1 MSTFSL
7 GRSDLVLISNLDNNY
22 IKQTFKRQGNFF
34 KMVRICCICKLEPQ
48 TIDDVSFHS
57 IPKKEELRTKW
68 FINIGREVNKHSA
81 VCSRHFEKKYFI
93 YKVYGN
99 DVRRLLHPTAVPT
112 ILDTKFNNE
121 TVNDETVNDENI
133 EDEDVKNE
141 NVENANIINESV
153 ELDNSVNQSAV
164 LSQMIDEASISH
176 TDATETSK
184 VTEQDER
191 TDIKNLNSQVLEDS
205 TATDSNIHCCKQT
218 EVNLSDDS
226 QCSIENAE
234 DTENN
239 KKASSK
245 KLTLKRKS
253 NVLPNSTKPKRFC
266 NARYIG
272 DLRREDFT
280 SNLSWNIVQNFVVDS
295 RRKQKVLNQ
304 KIKRLNQKTEY
315 LQALLEHLKQKV
327 QGKK

>member
-1 MSTFSL
+1 
-7 GRSDLVLISNLDNNY
+7 
-22 IKQTFKRQGNFF
+22 
-34 KMVRICCICKLEPQ
+34 MVRICCICKLEPQ

-57 IPKKEELRTKW
+57 IPKREELRAKW

-121 TVNDETVNDENI
+121 IIN
-133 EDEDVKNE
+133 NE
-141 NVENANIINESV
+141 NVESQDVKIEDVNITNESV
-153 ELDNSVNQSAV
+153 EVDKSVNYTAV
-164 LSQMIDEASISH
+164 LSQFDETSVSD
-176 TDATETSK
+176 TDAVRNNK

-191 TDIKNLNSQVLEDS
+191 TIIKSLNTQILEDS
-205 TATDSNIHCCKQT
+205 TATDSNIHCYKQT

-226 QCSIENAE
+226 QCSMENAE
-234 DTENN
+234 DIENN
-239 KKASSK
+239 RNINSE
-245 KLTLKRKS
+245 KLTSKRKY
-253 NVLPNSTKPKRFC
+253 NMFPNSSKPKRFC

-295 RRKQKVLNQ
+295 RKKQKVLNQ

>member
-1 MSTFSL
+1 
-7 GRSDLVLISNLDNNY
+7 
-22 IKQTFKRQGNFF
+22 
-34 KMVRICCICKLEPQ
+34 MVRICCICKLEPQ

-57 IPKKEELRTKW
+57 IPKREELRAKW

-121 TVNDETVNDENI
+121 IVNDENVKCQ
-133 EDEDVKNE
+133 DVKTE
-141 NVENANIINESV
+141 NVENANIANENV
-153 ELDNSVNQSAV
+153 ELDNSVNYTAV
-164 LSQMIDEASISH
+164 LSEFDDTSVSF
-176 TDATETSK
+176 TDAAGNNK
-184 VTEQDER
+184 VTEQNER
-191 TDIKNLNSQVLEDS
+191 IVIKSSNTQILEDS
-205 TATDSNIHCCKQT
+205 AAIDSNIDCCKQT
-218 EVNLSDDS
+218 EVNFSDDS
-226 QCSIENAE
+226 QCSIDNSEGI
-234 DTENN
+234 ENN
-239 KKASSK
+239 RKMNSE
-245 KLTLKRKS
+245 KLTSKRKY
-253 NVLPNSTKPKRFC
+253 NMFPNSSKPKRFC

-295 RRKQKVLNQ
+295 RKKQKVLNQ